1 MIEVELGALATK
13 KKRVVRKRKPEAE
26 AAKPLRVKKKK
37 KLSVADEFVPNRK
50 RKPKRIAKDDVAPR
64 KLKRR
69 KVTNVEPETVKKK
82 VTTKKAGT
90 KISASSTAI
99 ERRDELERL
108 KAEAEAVIERIPVNN
123 SEDAEQLMQY
133 RHMFDKLV
141 TIATILEDNIT
152 DKKNGRE
159 VYPLMQ
165 TYNQIREVIADMR
178 ALRDVGAMGALLND
192 EVLAPMMQSISQD
205 TVDLYQAVIRL
216 HTSHLDPQQA
226 AALKPKV
233 DQLFSSA
240 ATSMQRSYE
249 SSLDKSQTVLGG

>member
-1 MIEVELGALATK
+1 MIEVELGTLAK
-13 KKRVVRKRKPEAE
+13 KKRVVKKRKPEAE
-26 AAKPLRVKKKK
+26 DAKPLRVKKKAK
-37 KLSVADEFVPNRK
+37 SVADEFAPNRK
-50 RKPKRIAKDDVAPR
+50 RKRKPVADEAPPKR

-69 KVTNVEPETVKKK
+69 KSANVEPETVKKK
-82 VTTKKAGT
+82 VTTKKAVA
-90 KISASSTAI
+90 KISATSSKE
-99 ERRDELERL
+99 ERRAELDRL
-108 KAEAEAVIERIPVNN
+108 KAEAEAVIERIPATN
-123 SEDAEQLMQY
+123 SEDAEQLEQY

-141 TIATILEDNIT
+141 AIALILEENIT
-152 DKKNGRE
+152 SHRNGRE

-178 ALRDVGAMGALLND
+178 ALRDVGAMGSLLND

-216 HTSHLDPQQA
+216 HASHLDPQQA

-249 SSLDKSQTVLGG
+249 NSLDKSQTVLGG

>member
-1 MIEVELGALATK
+1 MIEVELGALAK
-13 KKRVVRKRKPEAE
+13 KKRVVKKRKPEAE

-37 KLSVADEFVPNRK
+37 KLSVADEFAPNRK
-50 RKPKRIAKDDVAPR
+50 RKRPADDEAVPKRKP
-64 KLKRR
+64 KRR
-69 KVTNVEPETVKKK
+69 KSANVEPETVKKK
-82 VTTKKAGT
+82 VTTKKAIA
-90 KISASSTAI
+90 KITASSSAS

-123 SEDAEQLMQY
+123 SEDAEQLAQY

-141 TIATILEDNIT
+141 DIANILEDNIT
-152 DKKNGRE
+152 RNKNGRE

-178 ALRDVGAMGALLND
+178 ALRDVGAMGSLLND

-205 TVDLYQAVIRL
+205 TVDLYQAVVRL
-216 HTSHLDPQQA
+216 HASHLDPQQA

-249 SSLDKSQTVLGG
+249 NSLDKSQTVLGG

>member
-1 MIEVELGALATK
+1 MIEVELGALAK
-13 KKRVVRKRKPEAE
+13 KKRVVKKRKPEAE
-26 AAKPLRVKKKK
+26 DAKPLRVKKKK
-37 KLSVADEFVPNRK
+37 KLSVADEFAPNRK
-50 RKPKRIAKDDVAPR
+50 RKRPADDDVPKRKP
-64 KLKRR
+64 KRR
-69 KVTNVEPETVKKK
+69 KSANVEPETVKKK
-82 VTTKKAGT
+82 VTTKKALA
-90 KISASSTAI
+90 KITASSSAS

-123 SEDAEQLMQY
+123 SEDAEQLAQY

-141 TIATILEDNIT
+141 DIANILEDNIT
-152 DKKNGRE
+152 RNKNGRE

-178 ALRDVGAMGALLND
+178 ALRDVGAMGSLLND

-205 TVDLYQAVIRL
+205 TVDLYQAVVRL
-216 HTSHLDPQQA
+216 HASHLDPQQA

-249 SSLDKSQTVLGG
+249 NSLDKSQTVLGG

>member
-1 MIEVELGALATK
+1 MIEVELGALAK
-13 KKRVVRKRKPEAE
+13 KKRVVKKRKPEAE
-26 AAKPLRVKKKK
+26 DAKPLRVKKKK
-37 KLSVADEFVPNRK
+37 KLSVADEFAPNRK
-50 RKPKRIAKDDVAPR
+50 RKRPADDESPKRKP
-64 KLKRR
+64 KRR
-69 KVTNVEPETVKKK
+69 KSANVEPETVKKK
-82 VTTKKAGT
+82 VTTKKAIA
-90 KISASSTAI
+90 KISASSSAG
-99 ERRDELERL
+99 ERRAELERL

-123 SEDAEQLMQY
+123 SEDAEQLAQY

-141 TIATILEDNIT
+141 DIANILEDNIT
-152 DKKNGRE
+152 RNKNGRE

-178 ALRDVGAMGALLND
+178 ALRDVGAMGSLLND

-205 TVDLYQAVIRL
+205 TVDLYQAVVRL
-216 HTSHLDPQQA
+216 HASHLDPQQA

-249 SSLDKSQTVLGG
+249 NSLDKSQTVLGG

>member
-1 MIEVELGALATK
+1 MIEVELGALAK
-13 KKRVVRKRKPEAE
+13 KKRVVKKRKPEAE
-26 AAKPLRVKKKK
+26 ATKPLRVKKKK
-37 KLSVADEFVPNRK
+37 KLSVADEFAPNRK
-50 RKPKRIAKDDVAPR
+50 RKRPADDESPKRKP
-64 KLKRR
+64 KRR
-69 KVTNVEPETVKKK
+69 KSASVKPETVKKK
-82 VTTKKAGT
+82 VTTKKAIA
-90 KISASSTAI
+90 KISASSSAG
-99 ERRDELERL
+99 ERRAELERL

-123 SEDAEQLMQY
+123 SEDAEQLAQY

-141 TIATILEDNIT
+141 DIANILEDNIT
-152 DKKNGRE
+152 RNKNGRE

-178 ALRDVGAMGALLND
+178 ALRDVGAMGSLLND

-205 TVDLYQAVIRL
+205 TVDLYQAVVRL
-216 HTSHLDPQQA
+216 HASHLDPQQA

-249 SSLDKSQTVLGG
+249 NSLDKSQTVLGG

>member
-1 MIEVELGALATK
+1 MIEVELGTLAK
-13 KKRVVRKRKPEAE
+13 KKRVVKKRKPEAE
-26 AAKPLRVKKKK
+26 DAKPLRVKKKTK
-37 KLSVADEFVPNRK
+37 SVADEFAPNRK
-50 RKPKRIAKDDVAPR
+50 RKRVTEEDAQPKR

-69 KVTNVEPETVKKK
+69 KSANVEPESVKKK
-82 VTTKKAGT
+82 VTTKKAVAR
-90 KISASSTAI
+90 ISATSSQS
-99 ERRDELERL
+99 ERRAELERL
-108 KAEAEAVIERIPVNN
+108 KAEAEAVIERIPATN
-123 SEDAEQLMQY
+123 SEDAEQLAQY

-141 TIATILEDNIT
+141 DIANILEENIT
-152 DKKNGRE
+152 SHRNGRE

-178 ALRDVGAMGALLND
+178 ALRDVGAMGSLLND

-216 HTSHLDPQQA
+216 HASHLDHHQA

-249 SSLDKSQTVLGG
+249 NSLDKSQTVLGG